1 MQVCVAGRASTCKD
15 TAWRLRLWG
24 WRRSLSVR
32 PPLARPAWS
41 VRPATPTRRRADAD
55 VGAAVPGVVAGVVD
69 EVQDGPDALE
79 EGAVP
84 LEEDA
89 VVPQAEGVQQG
100 ALDASRLDA
109 DAHLASHGQLNASG
123 ELPVWKWGGE
133 ADLAHRD
140 SSLQSCPF
148 LVC

>member
-32 PPLARPAWS
+32 PPLAGPAWS
-41 VRPATPTRRRADAD
+41 VGPATPARRRADAD
-55 VGAAVPGVVAGVVD
+55 VGAAVPGVAASVVD

-109 DAHLASHGQLNASG
+109 DAHLASHGQLDASG
-123 ELPVWKWGGE
+123 ELAVWKGGE